1 MDKISETREFLKNI
15 GMPKQQ
21 QADICCYVILA
32 MAGIKPEMPWN
43 EATNEWIRIHDI
55 IQFANTYYGTS
66 YAENSRETFRKQAL
80 HRFRTAALVEDNGK
94 ATNSPNY
101 RYRLTDETLQ
111 LIRNLDTNEWNKHL
125 KLFLTYHEKLVDIYA
140 SKKKM
145 TMMPVKIN
153 GDDFSFSAGKHN
165 ELQKA
170 IIEDFAPRFAPNA
183 ECLYVGD
190 TIEKDLVKNVEKLL
204 ELGFEITLHDKMPD
218 VVLYREDKNWIYFVE
233 SVTSVGP
240 MDPKRILEIEELT
253 KNVSAGKIYVTA
265 FLDFKTYKKFAEELA
280 WETEVWIAEMPEH
293 MIHLNGDR
301 FMGPRSVSYTHLT
314 LPTILLV

>member
-1 MDKISETREFLKNI
+1 MDKIEETREFLNCI
-15 GMPKQQ
+15 GMPKAQ

-32 MAGIKPEMPWN
+32 MAGIKPDMQWK

-55 IQFANTYYGTS
+55 IQFANSYYGTT

-80 HRFRTAALVEDNGK
+80 HHFRTAALVEDNGK

-101 RYRLTDETLQ
+101 RYRLTEETLQ
-111 LIRNLDTNEWNKHL
+111 MLRARDTIEWQPSL
-125 KLFLTYHEKLVDIYA
+125 RRFLHYHQSLMEMYA

-145 TMMPVKIN
+145 SMMPVKIN
-153 GDDFSFSAGKHN
+153 GQDFNFSPGKHN

-170 IIEDFAPRFAPNA
+170 IIEEFAPRFAPNS

-190 TIEKDLVKNVEKLL
+190 TIEKDLVKNVEKLT

-218 VVLYREDKNWIYFVE
+218 VVLYREDKDWLYFVE

-240 MDPKRILEIEELT
+240 MDPKRILEITEMT
-253 KNVSAGKIYVTA
+253 KDVTAGKIFVTA
-265 FLDFKTYKKFAEELA
+265 FLDFKTYKKFSEKLA

-293 MIHLNGDR
+293 MIHLNGDK
-301 FMGPRSVSYTHLT
+301 FLGPR
-314 LPTILLV
+314 

>member
-1 MDKISETREFLKNI
+1 MDKKIEETREFLQTI
-15 GMPKQQ
+15 GMPKAQ

-32 MAGIKPEMPWN
+32 MAGIKPDMSWS

-55 IQFANTYYGTS
+55 IQFVNTFYGMS

-80 HRFRTAALVEDNGK
+80 HRFRTAALIEDNGK

-101 RYRLTDETLQ
+101 RYRLTEETIKI
-111 LIRNLDTNEWNKHL
+111 LITMETPAWKESIKR
-125 KLFLTYHEKLVDIYA
+125 FLYYHEKLIDLYA

-145 TMMPVKIN
+145 TMMPVNIN
-153 GDDFSFSAGKHN
+153 GESFKFSAGKHN

-170 IIEDFAPRFAPNA
+170 IIEEFAPRFAPDS

-190 TIEKDLVKNVEKLL
+190 TIEKDLVKNVEKLK

-240 MDPKRILEIEELT
+240 MDPKRILEITEMT
-253 KNVSAGKIYVTA
+253 KDVTAGKVFVTA
-265 FLDFKTYKKFAEELA
+265 FLDFKTYKKFAEKLA

-301 FMGPRSVSYTHLT
+301 FMGPRE
-314 LPTILLV
+314 

>member
-1 MDKISETREFLKNI
+1 MDKISDTREFLKNI

-32 MAGIKPEMPWN
+32 MAGVKPETSWN

-55 IQFANTYYGTS
+55 LQFANIYYGTS

-80 HRFRTAALVEDNGK
+80 HRFRTAALVEGNGK

-101 RYRLTDETLQ
+101 RYRLTNETLQ
-111 LIRNLDTNEWNKHL
+111 LIRKINSSEWNASL
-125 KLFLTYHEKLVDIYA
+125 STFLTYHEKLVDIYA

-153 GDDFSFSAGKHN
+153 GDDFNFSVGKHN

-170 IIEDFAPRFAPNA
+170 IIEEFAPRFAPNS

-190 TIEKDLVKNVEKLL
+190 TIEKDLVKNTDKLSK
-204 ELGFEITLHDKMPD
+204 LGFEITLHDKMPD

-240 MDPKRILEIEELT
+240 MDPKRILEIEDLT
-253 KNVSAGKIYVTA
+253 RNVKAGKIFVTA
-265 FLDFKTYKKFAEELA
+265 FLDFKTYKKFAEDLA

-293 MIHLNGDR
+293 MIHLNGDK
-301 FMGPRSVSYTHLT
+301 FMGPR
-314 LPTILLV
+314 

>member
-80 HRFRTAALVEDNGK
+80 HRFRTATLVEDNGK

-301 FMGPRSVSYTHLT
+301 FMGPR
-314 LPTILLV
+314 

>member
-1 MDKISETREFLKNI
+1 MVEVKFYDTVNDELLKFAVIISQS
-15 GMPKQQ
+15 KQQ

-111 LIRNLDTNEWNKHL
+111 LIKNINSNALDAAMGRFL
-125 KLFLTYHEKLVDIYA
+125 KYHDKLVDMYA

-153 GDDFSFSAGKHN
+153 GDDFKFSTGKHN

-170 IIEDFAPRFAPNA
+170 IIEEFAPRFAPNA

-190 TIEKDLVKNVEKLL
+190 TIEKDLVKNVEKLS

-240 MDPKRILEIEELT
+240 MDPKRIFEIEELT

-293 MIHLNGDR
+293 MIHLNGDK
-301 FMGPRSVSYTHLT
+301 FMGPR
-314 LPTILLV
+314 